1 MKIVERYILRRTF
14 TIALAALFWTLAVVW
29 TVQALARINLVTDK
43 GQSALTFFHMA
54 TLVLPSIIPVILP
67 FAVAIG
73 ISQTLTMMN
82 SDSELVV
89 INAAGSSRLTTI
101 RPALVLAIGACF
113 LSFFVQ
119 NVVDPPA
126 RLALRTLV
134 AKASADLIST
144 VVQEGTFR
152 RIDEG
157 LYVQIGERLPD
168 GRLGGIFVADSRQ
181 KDIDLVYYAKE
192 GLLTTQ
198 DERAM
203 LIMSDGVVHRKTPGQ
218 EVSVIRFTSYV
229 LDLSVFTSA
238 SAYMV
243 MYAKD
248 RPLSY
253 LANPDPNDPF
263 FKEAPQEFNTVFH
276 QRLTE
281 WLYPLVFALIALA
294 VAGDARSHREA
305 RVHPMITALVIAL
318 LVRWMSFFVGG
329 KAETDASYV
338 PLLYVIPLVS
348 SAISIW
354 YLATNR
360 PMELPVRWT
369 DRIGATFRQMGE
381 RFTLFRMRLFGAS
394 TPGGGSA

>member
-29 TVQALARINLVTDK
+29 TVQALARINLVTDR

-67 FAVAIG
+67 FAIAIG
-73 ISQTLTMMN
+73 VSQTLTMMN

-113 LSFFVQ
+113 MSFFVQ
-119 NVVDPPA
+119 NVVDPPS

-134 AKASADLIST
+134 ANASADLMST
-144 VVQEGTFR
+144 VVQEGSFR
-152 RIDEG
+152 KIDEG

-181 KDIDLVYYAKE
+181 PEVDLVYYAKE
-192 GLLTTQ
+192 GVLTTRE
-198 DERAM
+198 DRAM
-203 LIMSDGVVHRKTPGQ
+203 LIMSDGVVHRKTEGQ

-238 SAYMV
+238 SAFMV

-253 LANPDPNDPF
+253 LMNPDPNDPF
-263 FKEAPQEFNTVFH
+263 FKESPQEFNAVFH

-318 LVRWMSFFVGG
+318 VVRWISFFAGG
-329 KAETDASYV
+329 KAETDASYIPFLYIV
-338 PLLYVIPLVS
+338 PIAA

-354 YLATNR
+354 YLAANK
-360 PMELPVRWT
+360 PMELPVKWT
-369 DRIGATFRQMGE
+369 DNLGASLRQAGE
-381 RFTLFRMRLFGAS
+381 RFTLFRMRLFGGS
-394 TPGGGSA
+394 TSRGGSA

>member
-14 TIALAALFWTLAVVW
+14 VIALAALFWTLAVVW

-67 FAVAIG
+67 FAIAIG
-73 ISQTLTMMN
+73 VSQTLTMMN

-89 INAAGSSRLTTI
+89 INAAGSSRMTTI
-101 RPALVLAIGACF
+101 WPALVLAIGACF
-113 LSFFVQ
+113 ASFFVQ

-134 AKASADLIST
+134 ANASADLIST
-144 VVQEGTFR
+144 LVQEGTFR
-152 RIDEG
+152 RVDEG

-181 KDIDLVYYAKE
+181 QDTDLVYYAKE
-192 GLLTTQ
+192 GVLTSQ
-198 DERAM
+198 DDRAM
-203 LIMSDGVVHRKTPGQ
+203 LIMSDGVVHRKTVGQ
-218 EVSVIRFTSYV
+218 EVSVIRFTSYA
-229 LDLSVFTSA
+229 LDLSGFSSA
-238 SAYMV
+238 NAYMV

-253 LANPDPNDPF
+253 LMNPDPNDRI
-263 FKEAPQEFNTVFH
+263 FKENPQEFNSVFH

-281 WLYPLVFALIALA
+281 WLYPLVFTLIALA

-305 RVHPMITALVIAL
+305 RLHPMVTALVIAL
-318 LVRWMSFFVGG
+318 LVRWVSFFAAG
-329 KAETDASYV
+329 KSETDPSYI
-338 PLLYVIPLVS
+338 PLLYITPLAAAV
-348 SAISIW
+348 ISIW
-354 YLATNR
+354 YLATNK
-360 PMELPVRWT
+360 PMELPVGVT
-369 DRIGATFRQMGE
+369 DRLGAKFRQAGE
-381 RFTLFRMRLFGAS
+381 RLTLFRMRLFGAAS
-394 TPGGGSA
+394 SGGGSA